1 MCRAP
6 AVHAAGPSRTHA
18 TLARLAAAAPQGLR
32 RGAAPTR
39 GRAGAAPPDAHP
51 AAALGTICTHG
62 APAHA
67 AGAAYARPRAAVGVG
82 PAALGRRV
90 AAPRDAAAAAR
101 TIHSAA
107 AVAGLAAVER
117 TAREQQTLSV
127 HLPWQQSSLLAHAVP
142 LGLQQPEAPSV
153 RQVRPPQ
160 QSTFAAQVPHRWGLH
175 AHRPALHN
183 VLQHS
188 LFVRH
193 DSPAGRQHLPKG
205 PRACRGRRRSPHGAC
220 TGRPCRPARSA
231 AASGA
236 SGSCASA
243 ASAGRTT
250 SIPGGTSRG
259 GATVSSPTSSPTV
272 ASRGLA
278 SVAMSA
284 GGGAES
290 VNGGPSEEVQPHPNA
305 ASVTAA

>member
-18 TLARLAAAAPQGLR
+18 TLARLAAAAATGLR

-67 AGAAYARPRAAVGVG
+67 AGAARARPRAAVGVG

-117 TAREQQTLSV
+117 TAREAANPVRAPALATVVVARACSSARVAATRGAFRQAGTPTAAVDV
-127 HLPWQQSSLLAHAVP
+127 HCASTPPLGVARASACIAQRAAALIVRTTRLPGGTATPPKGAPRVQGTPSQQSS
-142 LGLQQPEAPSV
+142 
-153 RQVRPPQ
+153 
-160 QSTFAAQVPHRWGLH
+160 
-175 AHRPALHN
+175 
-183 VLQHS
+183 
-188 LFVRH
+188 
-193 DSPAGRQHLPKG
+193 
-205 PRACRGRRRSPHGAC
+205 
-220 TGRPCRPARSA
+220 
-231 AASGA
+231 
-236 SGSCASA
+236 
-243 ASAGRTT
+243 
-250 SIPGGTSRG
+250 
-259 GATVSSPTSSPTV
+259 
-272 ASRGLA
+272 
-278 SVAMSA
+278 
-284 GGGAES
+284 
-290 VNGGPSEEVQPHPNA
+290 
-305 ASVTAA
+305 